1 MPGLGV
7 ARILG
12 PVARLWHGPQHLAP
26 NIQREVLRS
35 LWPGT
40 RRVSLLSATVGIT
53 LLWGIFWIFRRD
65 TDAVVWAVAMY
76 AVQLIRWIAIRR
88 MPIEAMAQVPTQAL
102 DRRNVILAV
111 LFSAVWALPPWMYF
125 PSGDAPFIA
134 LMCFFMMGLVQAGV
148 AGVAAYWPV
157 LRVFL
162 LPPTLS
168 LALRLF
174 IDGDWI
180 SILLGCSVLI
190 MLAVLIQFS
199 WEQNN
204 LVTQSIINRVENEKL
219 AAELQLK
226 LAEIERLSGEKT
238 RLFAAAN
245 HDLRQPLHALS
256 LFAASLVGD
265 LKDPAIRERL
275 GHMQRA
281 ITSLE
286 TSFNL
291 MLDISRLDS
300 GVAEPVKAPLA
311 LAPVFRTLNERFAE
325 DARAKGLSIRFA
337 PTDAWVMGDPEM
349 LDRLL
354 SNLIDNAIKYTR
366 TGSIW
371 IGARRRDRGSAWLV
385 EVRDSGIG
393 IMSDLQARIFEE
405 FFQIDNAGRDRGRGL
420 GLGLSI
426 VHRLASA
433 LGYTLTLRSAPGRG
447 STFSLQMPAC
457 APVIAAPSGIAKP
470 PELLP
475 PLNARVLVL
484 DDEQPVRAGMET
496 LLQQWGCDV
505 VTVADEDALDQELAD
520 ASPEAPFD
528 LLIADVRLPGP
539 QDGLHIARRVLAR
552 QRARHV
558 LLLTGEV
565 TPETLARVKDSGL
578 PFMLKPADGTRLRAA
593 IAESMRT

>member
-1 MPGLGV
+1 MLGSLV
-7 ARILG
+7 
-12 PVARLWHGPQHLAP
+12 RLWRGPQHLVP
-26 NIQREVLRS
+26 DIQREVLRS

-53 LLWGIFWIFRRD
+53 LLWGIFWIFRHD
-65 TDAVVWAVAMY
+65 TGAVVWAVAMY
-76 AVQLIRWIAIRR
+76 VVQLIRWIAIRR
-88 MPIEAMAQVPTQAL
+88 MPIDVMTRVPTESL

-111 LFSAVWALPPWMYF
+111 LFSSVWALPPWMYF
-125 PSGDAPFIA
+125 PSGDPPFVA

-174 IDGDWI
+174 IDADWI
-180 SILLGCSVLI
+180 SVLLGCSVLI

-199 WEQNN
+199 WEQNK
-204 LVTQSIINRVENEKL
+204 LVTQSIINRVQNEKL

-226 LAEIERLSGEKT
+226 LADIERLSGEKT

-256 LFAASLVGD
+256 LFATSLAGEVH
-265 LKDPAIRERL
+265 DPTARERL
-275 GHMQRA
+275 GHMHRA

-300 GVAEPVKAPLA
+300 GVAEPTRGPLA
-311 LAPVFRTLNERFAE
+311 LAPIFRSLNERFAE
-325 DARAKGLSIRFA
+325 GARAKGLSLRFA

-354 SNLIDNAIKYTR
+354 GNLIDNAIKYTK

-371 IGARRRDRGSAWLV
+371 IGARRRERGKAWLV
-385 EVRDSGIG
+385 EVRDSGVG
-393 IMSDLQARIFEE
+393 ISPDLQARIFEE
-405 FFQIDNAGRDRGRGL
+405 FFQIDNPGRDRARGL

-426 VHRLASA
+426 VQRLAGA
-433 LGYTLTLRSAPGRG
+433 LGYALTLRSAPGHG
-447 STFSLQMPAC
+447 STFSLHMPSC
-457 APVIAAPSGIAKP
+457 APSIVAPAGAMTQPQS
-470 PELLP
+470 LS

-484 DDEQPVRAGMET
+484 DDEQAVRAGTEA
-496 LLQQWGCDV
+496 LLRQWGCVV
-505 VTVADEDALDQELAD
+505 VTAADQEEFEREMALRTM
-520 ASPEAPFD
+520 PFD
-528 LLIADVRLPGP
+528 LLIADIRLPGL
-539 QDGLHIARRVLAR
+539 QDGLHIARAALA
-552 QRARHV
+552 AKTVRHA

-565 TPETLARVKDSGL
+565 TPETLARINDSGI
-578 PFMLKPADGTRLRAA
+578 PFMLKPADSERLRVA
-593 IAESMRT
+593 IIESTLPQVGV